1 MVEGPHVRVVL
12 VAVELDDEP
21 SCNQKIHLTDTTDL
35 HSVNHV
41 ETGTPQLDTRQRL
54 QRAARSAARPLQA
67 PAPQHPARS
76 TQVGTDLLVRDPAL
90 MEGGTNRYQG
100 SPFLGAAQKISETTC
115 QGNNG
120 EGAQGQGRKIPSLM
134 LMLTP

>member
-35 HSVNHV
+35 HSVNDV

-76 TQVGTDLLVRDPAL
+76 TQVGTDLLVRNPAL
-90 MEGGTNRYQG
+90 MEGGVSRNQG
-100 SPFLGAAQKISETTC
+100 GPFLRTAQKISETAC
-115 QGNNG
+115 QGSNG
-120 EGAQGQGRKIPSLM
+120 EGAQGHGREIPGLM

>member
-35 HSVNHV
+35 HSVNDV

-90 MEGGTNRYQG
+90 LEGGINRYQG
-100 SPFLGAAQKISETTC
+100 SPFLGAAQKISKRAC
-115 QGNNG
+115 QGSDG
-120 EGAQGQGRKIPSLM
+120 EGAQGHRWEIPGLM

>member
-21 SCNQKIHLTDTTDL
+21 PRDQKIHLTNATNL
-35 HSVNHV
+35 HPINHV

-76 TQVGTDLLVRDPAL
+76 TQVGTDLLVRNPAL
-90 MEGGTNRYQG
+90 MEGGVSRNQG
-100 SPFLGAAQKISETTC
+100 GPFLRTAQKISETAC
-115 QGNNG
+115 QGSNG
-120 EGAQGQGRKIPSLM
+120 EGAQGHGREIPGLM